1 MRPAATGAPLDGSSR
16 ISAPK
21 ARAAGRC
28 RGDDG
33 SVTPLWIVFTLAL
46 MLMAA
51 VLFEGGQILAARRE
65 ATNLALQGARAG
77 AQVFDEA
84 AVRSGPVR
92 LDPAGADTEVRR
104 FLAGQADSVVV
115 RVVGDQ
121 VTVTVTM
128 TQQTPALAV
137 IGIPSRTVS
146 ATESARAVRG

>member
-1 MRPAATGAPLDGSSR
+1 M
-16 ISAPK
+16 
-21 ARAAGRC
+21 GRCC

-33 SVTPLWIVFTLAL
+33 SVTPLWIVFTFAL

-65 ATNLALQGARAG
+65 ATNLALQSARAG

-92 LDPAGADTEVRR
+92 LDPTGAETEVRT
-104 FLAGQADSVVV
+104 FLAGRVDSAAV

-121 VTVTVTM
+121 VTVSVTM
-128 TQQTPALAV
+128 TQQTPTLAV
-137 IGIPSRTVS
+137 IGIPSRSVS

>member
-1 MRPAATGAPLDGSSR
+1 VTGR
-16 ISAPK
+16 
-21 ARAAGRC
+21 RC

-51 VLFEGGQILAARRE
+51 VLFEGGQILAARRQ
-65 ATNLALQGARAG
+65 ATNLALQSARAG

-104 FLAGQADSVVV
+104 FLAGQVDSVVV

-128 TQQTPALAV
+128 TQQTPALAA